1 MTKTPTLDSIQA
13 ELDRL
18 KKSNVKDENEP
29 EFPYVIIRTYSAGV
43 HVGYMK
49 RLDENTQT
57 VELVNARRIFR
68 WRDCALTLS
77 EISLNGI
84 SAESTLSDEID
95 RIILLEAI
103 EVIFSTVTAKN
114 ILRNHKNG

>member
-13 ELDRL
+13 ELDTL
-18 KKSNVKDENEP
+18 KKENIMDENEP
-29 EFPYVIIRTYSAGV
+29 NLPYVIIRTYSAGV
-43 HVGYMK
+43 HIGYLK

-57 VELVNARRIFR
+57 VELIKTRRIFR

-77 EISLNGI
+77 EISKNGV
-84 SAESTLSDEID
+84 SAESTLSEEID

-103 EVIFSTVTAKN
+103 EVIFVTATAKN
-114 ILRNHKNG
+114 ILQNHKND